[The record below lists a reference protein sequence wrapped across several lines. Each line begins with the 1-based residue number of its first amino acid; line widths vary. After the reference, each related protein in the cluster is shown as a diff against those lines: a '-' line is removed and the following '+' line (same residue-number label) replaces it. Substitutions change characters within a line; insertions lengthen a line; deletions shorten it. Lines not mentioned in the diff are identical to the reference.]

1 MDLKGGDQMRRVFRW
16 IGLAAAGLLVAGCVT
31 NPVSQ
36 EREFTLVT
44 ESQEI
49 EIGRAAHGEIL
60 KQFGQHPD
68 SSLEKYV
75 AGVGVKLASVSHR
88 KHLPYRFTVLDSP
101 IVNAFAL
108 PGGGIYVT
116 RGLLAALNSEAE
128 LAAVLG
134 HEVGH
139 VTARHGAQA
148 ATRITGYQVLSGLL
162 GALGPR
168 LAKLKPL
175 SDATA
180 GLIFLNYGREAEYE
194 ADQIGARYTYDAGYD
209 PRWLGAFL
217 RSLAAQEKGRDV
229 PLEFLSTH
237 PSTPKRI
244 AQVDALAAE
253 LTASGTGGLVVGSN
267 PYKQRLEGLVYGPGP
282 LGWVWSGRRLANQAH
297 RISLEPPKG
306 WDVKTERL
314 AFSIHHR
321 RLKGVTAEWRVHEK
335 VSTLRVGGFAEK
347 IEKRLKLEGGK
358 RSSFRL
364 GPIKG
369 IKATYFGRNQGTDAA
384 LIIYY
389 AIDGRAGYTLSAIAP
404 VEFKDKLEPVYDGLA
419 RSLLKLRAEEA
430 SALTIQRVHLER
442 TRSGEGLAKLVRRVY
457 GNSDHVEAIAL
468 LNGVSPEAT
477 LTDGSLI
484 KVVLPS
490 PTIRRSE

>member
-1 MDLKGGDQMRRVFRW
+1 MSQMDLKRGGQMRRVFRW

-49 EIGRAAHGEIL
+49 EYGRAAHGEIL

-68 SSLEKYV
+68 SSLEMYV
-75 AGVGVKLASVSHR
+75 AGVGAKLASVSHR
-88 KHLPYRFTVLDSP
+88 KHLPYRFTLLDSP

-116 RGLLAALNSEAE
+116 RGLLAVLNSEAE

-148 ATRITGYQVLSGLL
+148 VTR
-162 GALGPR
+162 
-168 LAKLKPL
+168 
-175 SDATA
+175 
-180 GLIFLNYGREAEYE
+180 
-194 ADQIGARYTYDAGYD
+194 TYDAGYD

-237 PSTPKRI
+237 PSTPNRI

-253 LTASGTGGLVVGSN
+253 LTASGTRQLEVGSS

-335 VSTLRVGGFAEK
+335 VSTLRVGRFAEY

-358 RSSFRL
+358 RSSF
-364 GPIKG
+364 
-369 IKATYFGRNQGTDAA
+369 KATYFGRNQGTDAA
-384 LIIYY
+384 LFIYY

-404 VEFKDKLEPVYDGLA
+404 VEFQNKLEPVYDGLA
-419 RSLLKLRAEEA
+419 RSLLKLRVEEA
-430 SALTIQRVHLER
+430 NALPIQRVHLEQVR
-442 TRSGEGLAKLVRRVY
+442 TGEGLAKLVRRVY
-457 GNSDHVEAIAL
+457 GNSDHLEAIAL

>member
-1 MDLKGGDQMRRVFRW
+1 
-16 IGLAAAGLLVAGCVT
+16 
-31 NPVSQ
+31 
-36 EREFTLVT
+36 
-44 ESQEI
+44 
-49 EIGRAAHGEIL
+49 
-60 KQFGQHPD
+60 
-68 SSLEKYV
+68 
-75 AGVGVKLASVSHR
+75 
-88 KHLPYRFTVLDSP
+88 
-101 IVNAFAL
+101 
-108 PGGGIYVT
+108 
-116 RGLLAALNSEAE
+116 
-128 LAAVLG
+128 
-134 HEVGH
+134 
-139 VTARHGAQA
+139 
-148 ATRITGYQVLSGLL
+148 
-162 GALGPR
+162 
-168 LAKLKPL
+168 
-175 SDATA
+175 
-180 GLIFLNYGREAEYE
+180 
-194 ADQIGARYTYDAGYD
+194 
-209 PRWLGAFL
+209 
-217 RSLAAQEKGRDV
+217 
-229 PLEFLSTH
+229 
-237 PSTPKRI
+237 
-244 AQVDALAAE
+244 
-253 LTASGTGGLVVGSN
+253 

>member
-1 MDLKGGDQMRRVFRW
+1 MRRVFRW

-194 ADQIGARYTYDAGYD
+194 ADQIGAKYTYDAGYD

-267 PYKQRLEGLVYGPGP
+267 PYKQ
-282 LGWVWSGRRLANQAH
+282 
-297 RISLEPPKG
+297 
-306 WDVKTERL
+306 
-314 AFSIHHR
+314 
-321 RLKGVTAEWRVHEK
+321 
-335 VSTLRVGGFAEK
+335 
-347 IEKRLKLEGGK
+347 
-358 RSSFRL
+358 
-364 GPIKG
+364 
-369 IKATYFGRNQGTDAA
+369 
-384 LIIYY
+384 
-389 AIDGRAGYTLSAIAP
+389 
-404 VEFKDKLEPVYDGLA
+404 
-419 RSLLKLRAEEA
+419 
-430 SALTIQRVHLER
+430 
-442 TRSGEGLAKLVRRVY
+442 
-457 GNSDHVEAIAL
+457 
-468 LNGVSPEAT
+468 
-477 LTDGSLI
+477 
-484 KVVLPS
+484 
-490 PTIRRSE
+490 